1 MSMVSGNFNQNEYFT
16 IMRIPCGNKKQI
28 NKHMKKLLFI
38 CYIIIISG
46 LTLSAQDKGR
56 ENSEMFKKIKT
67 EKISFFTEK
76 LSLTPAEA
84 QAFWPVYNEFEKKR
98 FEIQRN
104 IHEFERMPSEKLAT
118 LSDSEIEKMTADY
131 VSSFEK
137 EAVLLKEF
145 NKQFLKVLPKKKVL
159 MMYRT
164 ENEFRGYLI
173 REYKRG
179 QKKD

>member
-1 MSMVSGNFNQNEYFT
+1 
-16 IMRIPCGNKKQI
+16 
-28 NKHMKKLLFI
+28 MKKLL
-38 CYIIIISG
+38 
-46 LTLSAQDKGR
+46 LLSILSIFSITILIAQEKTGPTT
-56 ENSEMFKKIKT
+56 EMFEKIKA

-76 LSLTPAEA
+76 LSLTPSEA

-98 FEIQRN
+98 FDIQRQ
-104 IHEFERMPSEKLAT
+104 IHEFEHMPEDKVNS
-118 LSDSEIEKMTADY
+118 LSDSEIDQITNNY

-137 EAVLLKEF
+137 EAMLLKEY

-164 ENEFRGYLI
+164 ENQFRGHLI

>member
-1 MSMVSGNFNQNEYFT
+1 
-16 IMRIPCGNKKQI
+16 
-28 NKHMKKLLFI
+28 MKKLL
-38 CYIIIISG
+38 
-46 LTLSAQDKGR
+46 LLSILSIFSITILIAQERTG
-56 ENSEMFKKIKT
+56 STTEMFEKIKA

-76 LSLTPAEA
+76 LSLTPSEA

-98 FEIQRN
+98 FDIQRQ
-104 IHEFERMPSEKLAT
+104 IHEFEHMPEDKVNS
-118 LSDSEIEKMTADY
+118 LSDSEIDQMTNNY

-137 EAVLLKEF
+137 EAMLLKEY

-164 ENEFRGYLI
+164 ENQFRGHLI

>member
-1 MSMVSGNFNQNEYFT
+1 
-16 IMRIPCGNKKQI
+16 
-28 NKHMKKLLFI
+28 MKKLLLFSI
-38 CYIIIISG
+38 
-46 LTLSAQDKGR
+46 LSIFSITILIAQEKTG
-56 ENSEMFKKIKT
+56 STTEMFEKIKA

-76 LSLTPAEA
+76 LSLTPSEA

-98 FEIQRN
+98 FDIQRQ
-104 IHEFERMPSEKLAT
+104 IHEFEHMPEDKVNS
-118 LSDSEIEKMTADY
+118 LSDSEIDQMTNNY

-137 EAVLLKEF
+137 EAMLLKEY

-164 ENEFRGYLI
+164 ENQFRGHLI